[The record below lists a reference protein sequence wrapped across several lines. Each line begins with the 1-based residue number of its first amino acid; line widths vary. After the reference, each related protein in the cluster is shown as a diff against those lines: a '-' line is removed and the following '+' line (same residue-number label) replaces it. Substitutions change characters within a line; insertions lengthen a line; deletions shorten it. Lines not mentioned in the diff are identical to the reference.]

1 MDMMTIP
8 LRQECP
14 PGACDCRREIL
25 LQDPAGDRRVLML
38 NKQEEKRLL
47 DRFDAVQTLADLR
60 HMEQKLFQLLGIT
73 LRIDPGPNEVRT
85 VRGFII
91 KVDDQVG
98 LCRQIRSSIP
108 AAVRRCLE
116 RHPEISYALLN
127 ERDLFGG
134 L

>member
-8 LRQECP
+8 IRQECP

-25 LQDPAGDRRVLML
+25 LQDPAADRRVLML
-38 NKQEEKRLL
+38 NKQEEKRLIE
-47 DRFDAVQTLADLR
+47 RIEAVQTLADLR
-60 HMEQKLFQLLGIT
+60 HMEKKLFQLLGIT
-73 LRIDPGPNEVRT
+73 LRIDPGPYEVRT

-91 KVDDQVG
+91 KVDEQVG
-98 LCRQIRSSIP
+98 LCRQLRSSIP

-116 RHPEISYALLN
+116 RNPEISYALLN
-127 ERDLFGG
+127 ERGLFNG

>member
-1 MDMMTIP
+1 MMTIP

-25 LQDPAGDRRVLML
+25 LEDLAGDRRVLML

-47 DRFDAVQTLADLR
+47 DRIEAISSLADLR
-60 HMEQKLFQLLGIT
+60 HMEKKLFQLLGIT

-91 KVDDQVG
+91 KVDEQVG

-116 RHPEISYALLN
+116 RNPEISFALLN
-127 ERDLFGG
+127 ERDLFSG

>member
-1 MDMMTIP
+1 M
-8 LRQECP
+8 
-14 PGACDCRREIL
+14 
-25 LQDPAGDRRVLML
+25 QDPAGDRRVLML

-47 DRFDAVQTLADLR
+47 DRFEAVQTLADLR

-91 KVDDQVG
+91 KVDERAG

>member
-25 LQDPAGDRRVLML
+25 LEDPAGDRRVLML

-47 DRFDAVQTLADLR
+47 DRFEAVQTLADLR

-85 VRGFII
+85 VPASSSRW
-91 KVDDQVG
+91 KN
-98 LCRQIRSSIP
+98 RSACAARSVRPFRPPSGAAWNAIP
-108 AAVRRCLE
+108 RFPTR
-116 RHPEISYALLN
+116 S
-127 ERDLFGG
+127 
-134 L
+134 